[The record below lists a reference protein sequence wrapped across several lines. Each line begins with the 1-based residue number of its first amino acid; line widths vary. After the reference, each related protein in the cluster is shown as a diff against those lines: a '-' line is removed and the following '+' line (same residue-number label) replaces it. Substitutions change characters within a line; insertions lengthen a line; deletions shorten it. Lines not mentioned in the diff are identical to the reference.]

1 MKIIIDYINFIYKKN
16 TLSYYKMTY
25 NLLTINNI
33 TKICNDNFY
42 LGPDNRLTQ
51 FQWYDFQLQF
61 IIDNIDFETI
71 PNYKNKNKINFI
83 NPVTKYKYTRNQIYN
98 NILKEYNTS
107 ILTLNKSISKTIL
120 KKFGLLPIKIENT
133 YSLNSLGGVPK
144 EKLQLNNI
152 NYTIITPTNYLYLDE
167 TADIKDII
175 QNPVFNRNA
184 FPRITKEID
193 YQRNIDN
200 YFLKLGK
207 FDWKD
212 NSCYADSIILPII
225 YYIIQFK
232 DDFLY
237 KHFTQFKYTQE
248 LLKYKCPLSKVNS
261 ILDLFK
267 DLIIKIE
274 KGEMIHLIDYFLK
287 PSISLC
293 KSIFSENYTNK
304 QMFDPKDILHNIL
317 GNLYNLEINNCN
329 ILKIYN
335 IPFSKK
341 QLFDNFIQKNNFN
354 LYSDINKSKDIDSN
368 PELLDIIDSENEET
382 INKNIISNIEVTNTI
397 FIEMY
402 RKIVRDN
409 FPNKDNDIYFE
420 NQPSINTNNFFLDKL
435 SRYYIKKKEF
445 IRKKIKNKMN
455 FDSLSISEFLVIRI
469 INNFSDN
476 AEENSVYKYKPNYEE
491 YYDDLKNERLYYNI
505 KDKNDTNKYLK
516 SKDIIEEHGYRIGY
530 NILEY
535 RVNENS
541 NYIFFSL
548 NRKNESVFYNY
559 KIENTETIV
568 INSNLYNLNFI
579 ILFYKNHYLTV
590 IKLGDLYYLYD
601 DNFNVSLNDSY
612 LTLIGDYNSLN
623 NYKYSDKDNICIT
636 NNVIVFYHKNILHG
650 GNKLTDIYS
659 VIDKFKKKLK
669 NL

>member
-61 IIDNIDFETI
+61 IIDNIDFENI

-212 NSCYADSIILPII
+212 NSCYA
-225 YYIIQFK
+225 
-232 DDFLY
+232 
-237 KHFTQFKYTQE
+237 
-248 LLKYKCPLSKVNS
+248 
-261 ILDLFK
+261 
-267 DLIIKIE
+267 
-274 KGEMIHLIDYFLK
+274 
-287 PSISLC
+287 
-293 KSIFSENYTNK
+293 
-304 QMFDPKDILHNIL
+304 
-317 GNLYNLEINNCN
+317 
-329 ILKIYN
+329 
-335 IPFSKK
+335 
-341 QLFDNFIQKNNFN
+341 
-354 LYSDINKSKDIDSN
+354 
-368 PELLDIIDSENEET
+368 
-382 INKNIISNIEVTNTI
+382 
-397 FIEMY
+397 
-402 RKIVRDN
+402 
-409 FPNKDNDIYFE
+409 
-420 NQPSINTNNFFLDKL
+420 
-435 SRYYIKKKEF
+435 
-445 IRKKIKNKMN
+445 
-455 FDSLSISEFLVIRI
+455 
-469 INNFSDN
+469 
-476 AEENSVYKYKPNYEE
+476 
-491 YYDDLKNERLYYNI
+491 
-505 KDKNDTNKYLK
+505 
-516 SKDIIEEHGYRIGY
+516 
-530 NILEY
+530 
-535 RVNENS
+535 
-541 NYIFFSL
+541 
-548 NRKNESVFYNY
+548 
-559 KIENTETIV
+559 
-568 INSNLYNLNFI
+568 
-579 ILFYKNHYLTV
+579 
-590 IKLGDLYYLYD
+590 
-601 DNFNVSLNDSY
+601 
-612 LTLIGDYNSLN
+612 
-623 NYKYSDKDNICIT
+623 
-636 NNVIVFYHKNILHG
+636 
-650 GNKLTDIYS
+650 
-659 VIDKFKKKLK
+659 
-669 NL
+669 